1 MLGTIIDNRMIY
13 SLQLFLIHLQ
23 ELYSSM
29 KGMGTND
36 QDLIRVITTRAEI
49 DMYYIKMEFQSLYR
63 TTVEQMITSDTS
75 GDYRL
80 FLLTLVGGA

>member
-1 MLGTIIDNRMIY
+1 MFNILDNITIYVHLLFMI
-13 SLQLFLIHLQ
+13 HVQ

-29 KGMGTND
+29 KGLGTND

-49 DMYYIKMEFQSLYR
+49 DMYYIKMDFQSMYR
-63 TTVEQMITSDTS
+63 TTLEQMIASDTS
-75 GDYRL
+75 GDYRH